1 MGVENIDH
9 DQNMNKRKKI
19 ILDAAV
25 SLFNEV
31 GIANTKNQ
39 DIAKKAGISLSNY
52 NYHFGTKNDL
62 IYAVFNLMTL
72 VLDDKVYGN
81 KMLAKESQGLFITK
95 SYFEF
100 QQDFSFFYLDTPGIL
115 MTYPELNEKVQKQI
129 DESFQVIK
137 NLQYLSIG
145 MGHMKPEPSEFPGL
159 YDLLVRHIMIHN
171 HFWFAHSQI
180 RGEKENLI
188 KKGLESLFSL
198 TYPYLTEKGIE
209 VYKEFINGV
218 E

>member
-1 MGVENIDH
+1 MSI
-9 DQNMNKRKKI
+9 NMNKKKKS
-19 ILDAAV
+19 ILNAAV
-25 SLFNEV
+25 DLFNEV
-31 GIANTKNQ
+31 GIVNARNQ
-39 DIAKKAGISLSNY
+39 DIAKKVGISLSNFS
-52 NYHFGTKNDL
+52 YHFGTKKEL
-62 IYAVFNLMTL
+62 IFAVFDLMTV
-72 VLDDKVYGN
+72 VLNKKVYGN
-81 KMLAKESQGLFITK
+81 KVLVKERQGLSITK

-100 QQDFSFFYLDTPGIL
+100 QQEFCFFYLDTPNIL
-115 MTYPELNEKVQKQI
+115 TTYPELNEKVQNQI

-137 NLQYLSIG
+137 NLHYLSIG
-145 MGHMKPEPSEFPGL
+145 MGQMKPEPEDFPGI
-159 YDLLVRHIMIHN
+159 YDQLVRHIMIHN

-209 VYKEFINGV
+209 EYKEFINAI